1 MEDTMQEKA
10 GAQISRKAFIQ
21 SAGILLVLMIIAG
34 ILTRVIPAGSYERA
48 LMDGREVV
56 LPETFQSIESPGYP
70 VWRWF
75 TAPVEVLA
83 GPDGL
88 SVIMIIV
95 FILLVGGAFA
105 VLDGTG
111 ILRASVAGL
120 VRRFAGRKLQLLAVV
135 TLFFML
141 LGALFGVFEEVV
153 PLIPLMV
160 ALAYSLGWDSLIG
173 LGMSILATNIG
184 FSAAIANPFTIGVAQ
199 QLAGLPLF
207 SGAWLRIVIFVVFY
221 AVLLGFLARYAR
233 RIEARPEA
241 SLTFSVDQALRA
253 RASAGWDRG
262 EVPPH
267 LGAAIRWF
275 LGFVVLILVVL
286 VAAPFISGLSSFT
299 LPLVGILFLIA
310 GLGAGLVS
318 GTGARAT
325 FRALGQG
332 ILGIAPGIVLILM
345 AVSIKHIVA
354 QGAILD
360 TLLHAATI
368 PFAGSSPLTAVLAA
382 FGVTLLI
389 EVFVASGSAKAFL
402 LMPIL
407 VPLADLLGLTRQ
419 TIVLGYAFGDGFT
432 NMAYPTN
439 AVLLISLG
447 LTVVSYPVWIRWTA
461 RLWLAILALAVAF
474 LALAVGI
481 GYGPF

>member
-1 MEDTMQEKA
+1 MPEKA
-10 GAQISRKAFIQ
+10 GAQISRKAFLQ
-21 SAGILLVLMIIAG
+21 SAGILLMLMIVAG
-34 ILTRVIPAGSYERA
+34 ILTRVIPAGRYERTIT
-48 LMDGREVV
+48 DEREIV
-56 LPETFQSIESPGYP
+56 LPGTFENITAPEYP
-70 VWRWF
+70 IWRWF
-75 TAPVEVLA
+75 TAPVEVLG
-83 GPDGL
+83 GPDRL
-88 SVIMIIV
+88 TVTMIIV

-120 VRRFAGRKLQLLAVV
+120 VRRFAGRKLLLLAVI

-141 LGALFGVFEEVV
+141 LGGLFGVFEEVV
-153 PLIPLMV
+153 PLIPLMI

-199 QLAGLPLF
+199 HLAGLPLF
-207 SGAWLRIVIFVVFY
+207 SGAWLRVLIFVVFY
-221 AVLLGFLARYAR
+221 LVLLAFLVSYAR

-241 SLTFSVDQALRA
+241 SLTYGLDQVLRA
-253 RASAGWDRG
+253 RASGSWDRG
-262 EVPPH
+262 EAPPR
-267 LGAAIRWF
+267 LGRAIRWF
-275 LGFVVLILVVL
+275 LGFVVLILAVL
-286 VAAPFISGLSSFT
+286 IAAPFVSGLSSFT

-310 GLGAGLVS
+310 GLGAGLMS
-318 GTGARAT
+318 GTGTRAT

-345 AVSIKHIVA
+345 AVSIKHIVV

-360 TLLHAATI
+360 TILHAATI
-368 PFAGSSPLTAVLAA
+368 PFAGSSPLVAVLAA

-389 EVFVASGSAKAFL
+389 EIFVASGSAKAFL

-419 TIVLGYAFGDGFT
+419 TVVLGYAFGDGFT

-461 RLWLAILALAVAF
+461 RLWLVILALAVAF
-474 LALAVGI
+474 LALAVAI

>member
-1 MEDTMQEKA
+1 MEGKA
-10 GAQISRKAFIQ
+10 GAQISTRAFVQ
-21 SAGILLVLMIIAG
+21 SAGILLALMLLAG
-34 ILTRVIPAGSYERA
+34 LLTRIIPAGSYERT
-48 LMDGREVV
+48 LVDGRQTV
-56 LPETFQSIESPGYP
+56 LPDTFQTIPAPNYP

-75 TAPVEVLA
+75 TAPVEVLF

-88 SVIMIIV
+88 TVIMIIV

-105 VLDGTG
+105 VLDRTG

-120 VRRFAGRKLQLLAVV
+120 VRRFAGRKLQLLAVI

-160 ALAYSLGWDSLIG
+160 TLAYSLGWDSLVG
-173 LGMSILATNIG
+173 LGMSILATNMG

-207 SGAWLRIVIFVVFY
+207 SGAWLRVLIFVVFY
-221 AVLLGFLARYAR
+221 LVLFTFLARYAR
-233 RIEARPEA
+233 RIEAQPEA
-241 SLTFSVDQALRA
+241 SLVFKVDQALRA
-253 RASAGWDRG
+253 RASGGWDQG
-262 EVPPH
+262 DSPPR

-275 LGFVVLILVVL
+275 LGFVILILAAL
-286 VAAPFISGLSSFT
+286 VAAPFIPVLSSVT
-299 LPLVGILFLIA
+299 LPLVGVLFLAA

-318 GTGARAT
+318 GTGGRAAL
-325 FRALGQG
+325 RALREG
-332 ILGIAPGIVLILM
+332 ILGIAPGVVLILM
-345 AVSIKHIVA
+345 AVSVKHIVA

-360 TLLHAATI
+360 TILHAASR
-368 PFAGSSPLTAVLAA
+368 PFSGSSPLVAVLAA
-382 FGVTLLI
+382 FGVTLVI

-419 TIVLGYAFGDGFT
+419 TMVLGYAFGDGFT
-432 NMAYPTN
+432 NMVYPTN

-447 LTVVSYPVWIRWTA
+447 LTVVSFPAWIRWTA
-461 RLWLAILALAVAF
+461 RLWLVVLGLSAALLALAVA
-474 LALAVGI
+474 I

>member
-1 MEDTMQEKA
+1 MQEKA
-10 GAQISRKAFIQ
+10 GAQISRKAFLQ
-21 SAGILLVLMIIAG
+21 SAGILLLLMIVAG
-34 ILTRVIPAGSYERA
+34 ILTLVVPAGRYERA
-48 LMDGREVV
+48 LTDGREIV
-56 LPETFQSIESPGYP
+56 LPETFKSIASPDYP
-70 VWRWF
+70 AWRWF

-120 VRRFAGRKLQLLAVV
+120 VRRFEGRKLLLLAVI

-153 PLIPLMV
+153 PLVPLMIT
-160 ALAYSLGWDSLIG
+160 LAYSLGWDSLIG
-173 LGMSILATNIG
+173 LGMSILATNMG
-184 FSAAIANPFTIGVAQ
+184 FSAAISNPFTIGVAQ

-207 SGAWLRIVIFVVFY
+207 SGAWIRVLIFVAFY
-221 AVLLGFLARYAR
+221 LVLLAFLAGYAR
-233 RIEARPEA
+233 RIEARPDA
-241 SLTFSVDQALRA
+241 SLTYSLDHTLRA
-253 RASAGWDRG
+253 RSSTGWDRG
-262 EVPPH
+262 QAPPR

-275 LGFVVLILVVL
+275 LGFVILILALL
-286 VAAPFISGLSSFT
+286 VAAPFVSALSSFT
-299 LPLVGILFLIA
+299 LPLVGILFLLA
-310 GLGAGLVS
+310 GLGAGLIS
-318 GTGARAT
+318 GAGARAT

-332 ILGIAPGIVLILM
+332 ILGIAPGVVLILM
-345 AVSIKHIVA
+345 AVSVKHIVA

-360 TLLHAATI
+360 TILHAASQ
-368 PFAGSSPLTAVLAA
+368 PFSGASPLAALLAA

-389 EVFVASGSAKAFL
+389 EIFVASGSAKAFL

-419 TIVLGYAFGDGFT
+419 TIVLGYAFGDGFS
-432 NMAYPTN
+432 NMVYPTN

-447 LTVVSYPVWIRWTA
+447 LTVVSYPTWIRWTA
-461 RLWLAILALAVAF
+461 RLWLVILALAVAF
-474 LALAVGI
+474 LALAVAV

>member
-1 MEDTMQEKA
+1 MQEKA

-21 SAGILLVLMIIAG
+21 SAGILLVLMIVAG
-34 ILTRVIPAGSYERA
+34 ILTRVIPAGSYERTVT
-48 LMDGREVV
+48 DGREIV
-56 LPETFQSIESPGYP
+56 LPGTFETIPAPEYP

-75 TAPVEVLA
+75 TAPVEVL
-83 GPDGL
+83 GSPDGL

-120 VRRFAGRKLQLLAVV
+120 VRRFAGRKLLLLAVI

-153 PLIPLMV
+153 PLIPLMIT
-160 ALAYSLGWDSLIG
+160 LAYSLGWDSLIG
-173 LGMSILATNIG
+173 LGMSILATNMG
-184 FSAAIANPFTIGVAQ
+184 FSAAIANPFTVGVAQ

-207 SGAWLRIVIFVVFY
+207 SGAWLRVLIFVLFY
-221 AVLLGFLARYAR
+221 LVLLGFLAGYAR

-241 SLTFSVDQALRA
+241 SLTYSVDQGLRA
-253 RASAGWDRG
+253 RASGGWGRG
-262 EVPPH
+262 ESPPR
-267 LGAAIRWF
+267 LSAAIRWF
-275 LGFVVLILVVL
+275 LGFVILILAVL
-286 VAAPFISGLSSFT
+286 VAAPFIPALSSLT
-299 LPLVGILFLIA
+299 LPLVGILFLAA
-310 GLGAGLVS
+310 GLGAGLIS
-318 GTGARAT
+318 GTGTRAT
-325 FRALGQG
+325 LRALGQG

-345 AVSIKHIVA
+345 AVSVKHIVA
-354 QGAILD
+354 QGKILD
-360 TLLHAATI
+360 TILHAASQ
-368 PFAGSSPLTAVLAA
+368 PFTGSTPLAAVLAA

-389 EVFVASGSAKAFL
+389 EIFVASGSAKAFL

-419 TIVLGYAFGDGFT
+419 TVVLSYAFGDGFT
-432 NMAYPTN
+432 NMVYPTN

-461 RLWLAILALAVAF
+461 RLWLAVLVLAIALLALAVA
-474 LALAVGI
+474 I